1 MKFIRKLKNIYWSLR
16 ASNLRGLMLV
26 VRYNAFHYPILVRKH
41 CVFRNMKYAKAGKH
55 LVISDYV
62 ELFINPPKGKKAE
75 LIIGDNVSIGRF
87 SSIGCANKV
96 VIGDDVTLAPHVHI
110 TDQNHGYDDI
120 DTPIWRQPVVC
131 PGPVVVGP
139 ETWLGYG
146 VQVMPGVTIG
156 KHCIIAAGSIVT
168 KDIPDYSVAGGIPA
182 KVIKKYNPLT
192 HDWER

>member
-96 VIGDDVTLAPHVHI
+96 VIGDDV
-110 TDQNHGYDDI
+110 
-120 DTPIWRQPVVC
+120 
-131 PGPVVVGP
+131 
-139 ETWLGYG
+139 
-146 VQVMPGVTIG
+146 
-156 KHCIIAAGSIVT
+156 
-168 KDIPDYSVAGGIPA
+168 
-182 KVIKKYNPLT
+182 
-192 HDWER
+192 